1 MTSFTSKLAD
11 LADGRAFPS
20 LGQVDVRW
28 GQLLRESPR
37 LRGILE
43 SGRAAGTLIRLG
55 DLGRLRGGTVTRA
68 NAYFIVDELPFESI
82 PTRFRLTRRDW
93 QRVAI
98 VMDGLE
104 TPHRIERAHLRTL
117 LKGPDSLLSPTE
129 VAETSMRLVD
139 IRLSKTELR
148 EKHTGALAYI
158 RRGETVAYKLSE
170 DKLKGGIPA
179 QRSNIK
185 NRKPYWYS
193 LGVPD
198 VTGPRIII
206 PEHHDR
212 RYVATLLSAEQ
223 AAVVIDKLFVV
234 ELSAEADAEVV
245 LASLNSS
252 LTWYQL
258 ELRGRT
264 QLGEGV
270 LEVKV
275 PDLAGLLVLNPS
287 ALRKGERLQLLKAFA
302 PLKARRVSSSLEL
315 LADPDRVAFDT
326 RCLECIRVDGL
337 EAIRLTVGRELRAAV
352 AERSERRESVADAKL
367 DSQRRRVTA
376 SVDAYAS
383 RVAAK
388 MEAFPDPRALVRRS
402 ATTEIIAIAHSES
415 GRIRVGDDLF
425 THNDIFVGDER
436 VATAANPRGAQF
448 IRGVLLRDPDLTAVA
463 VPVEPD
469 LTEVMGKW
477 EHQVA
482 EWQTKFDAVLAWVLV
497 GIPDERTRN
506 AIRDRAL
513 ALLHAS

>member
-1 MTSFTSKLAD
+1 
-11 LADGRAFPS
+11 
-20 LGQVDVRW
+20 
-28 GQLLRESPR
+28 
-37 LRGILE
+37 
-43 SGRAAGTLIRLG
+43 
-55 DLGRLRGGTVTRA
+55 
-68 NAYFIVDELPFESI
+68 
-82 PTRFRLTRRDW
+82 
-93 QRVAI
+93 
-98 VMDGLE
+98 MDGLA
-104 TPHRIERAHLRTL
+104 TPHRIERAHLRTV

-129 VAETSMRLVD
+129 IAEASIRLVD

-158 RRGETVAYKLSE
+158 RRGETVEYKLSE

-179 QRSNIK
+179 ERSNIK

-198 VTGPRIII
+198 VTGPKIII

-212 RYVATLLSAEQ
+212 RYVATLLPAEES
-223 AAVVIDKLFVV
+223 AVVIDKLFVV
-234 ELSAEADAEVV
+234 ELSAVADAEVV

-275 PDLAGLLVLNPS
+275 PDLAGLLVVNPT
-287 ALRKGERLQLLKAFA
+287 ALRKSDRSQLLKAFE

-315 LADPDRVAFDT
+315 LADPSQVVFDT
-326 RCLECIRVDGL
+326 RYLESVRVHGL
-337 EAIRLTVGRELRAAV
+337 ENVRLTVGRELRAAV
-352 AERSERRESVADAKL
+352 AERSERRESVAGEKL
-367 DSQRRRVTA
+367 DSQRRRVTP

-388 MEAFPDPRALVRRS
+388 MEAFPDPRALVRR
-402 ATTEIIAIAHSES
+402 AAAKEMIAIAHSEN

-425 THNDIFVGDER
+425 THNDVFVGDER
-436 VATAANPRGAQF
+436 VATAASPRGAQF
-448 IRGVLLRDPDLTAVA
+448 IRGALLRDPDLTAVA

-469 LTEVMGKW
+469 LTDVMGKW
-477 EHQVA
+477 EYQVA
-482 EWQTKFDAVLAWVLV
+482 EWQAKFDAVLARVLL